1 MCRSCTNEQFTSLQE
16 ARPLNTILLSEP
28 IEESAVKLLE
38 GKAQVVV
45 SPDPSDATVG
55 RLLEGA
61 DALILRTATRVT
73 REMLQKARRL
83 KVVSRTGGGL
93 NNVDVEAATEHRV
106 VVCGVKGPQDRY
118 VAEHAVMMMGALA
131 KHFSYLDGQTRKGNF
146 RSRFEYRPM
155 GLAGK
160 RVGLIGL
167 GRIGRIV
174 ADMCVKAFG
183 MEVWAYD
190 PYVQVDSLKDKTIVL
205 RHDLSDVIK
214 TADFLSLH
222 VPHTEETQGLIG
234 AEQLAMMKPTAFL
247 INTSRGE
254 IVQEAALV
262 DALNRGAIAGAGLDV
277 FEKEPPDAQNPL
289 FRFQNVILTPH
300 TAALTKDGVIQLAEG
315 AADNALRVL
324 AGLKPTYSP
333 NWEIVQAKPA
343 PK

>member
-1 MCRSCTNEQFTSLQE
+1 
-16 ARPLNTILLSEP
+16 LNTILLSEP
-28 IEESAVKLLE
+28 IEESAIKLLE
-38 GKAQVVV
+38 GKAKIVI

-55 RLLEGA
+55 RLLEEA
-61 DALILRTATRVT
+61 DGLILRTATRVT
-73 REMLQKARRL
+73 RDMLQKAKRL

-93 NNVDVEAATEHRV
+93 NNVDVEAATDHRV

-118 VAEHAVMMMGALA
+118 VAEHAVMMMGSLA
-131 KHFSYLDGQTRKGNF
+131 KHFIYLDGQTRKGNF
-146 RSRFEYRPM
+146 RSRFEYRPI

-174 ADMCVKAFG
+174 ADICAKALA

-190 PYVQVDSLKDKTIVL
+190 PYVQPDSLKDKTISF
-205 RHDLSDVIK
+205 RADITEVIQ

-222 VPHTEETQGLIG
+222 VPSTDETRGLMG
-234 AEQLAMMKPTAFL
+234 KERLAMMKPTAFL

-262 DALNRGAIAGAGLDV
+262 DALSRGAIAGAGLDV
-277 FEKEPPDAQNPL
+277 LEKEPPDAQNPL
-289 FRFQNVILTPH
+289 FRFKNVILTPH

-324 AGLKPTYSP
+324 AGQKPTYSP
-333 NWEIVQAKPA
+333 NWETVQAKPA
-343 PK
+343 AK